1 MTRTLTRGLLA
12 GAAGTAV
19 LDAVGYLDMAVR
31 GRPASGL
38 PAQTVEALATALG
51 TRIPGRGEAL
61 QSRSTALGALA
72 GTGAGLAVGV
82 AASAARRWGFRPGRA
97 IGALATTAAAM
108 AATDVP
114 AAALGV
120 TDPGTWT
127 AGDWLS
133 DAVPH
138 FGYGLAVDAVLRRD
152 PAPEAGYRAA
162 PARASLVL
170 RSLVLGVAAGSRSSL
185 GVAAPVLSTRGG
197 GRRTRAL
204 TGRAAGTLAT
214 AAAAA
219 ELVGD
224 KLPQTPSRLQPPVLG
239 VRLASGATGAVVLAR
254 REGALPAA
262 PAVAGLLGAAAG
274 SFAGFGWRQWADRR
288 VPDWQAAVAED
299 AVAVLLALAA
309 TLPGRR
315 AAAAVP
321 GTMVSAGAPA
331 EPPGPVPAG
340 AAAPKEA
347 PAGTSPGYRPSP
359 GTFPGLRPYRR
370 SRARDRRGGR

>member
-19 LDAVGYLDMAVR
+19 LDAVGSLDMAVR

-120 TDPGTWT
+120 TDPRTWT
-127 AGDWLS
+127 AADWVS

-138 FGYGLAVDAVLRRD
+138 LGYGLAVDAVLRRD
-152 PAPEAGYRAA
+152 PTPEAADRA
-162 PARASLVL
+162 PAPASLVL
-170 RSLVLGVAAGSRSSL
+170 RSAALGVAAGSRSSL
-185 GVAAPVLSTRGG
+185 GLAAPVLSGRGG
-197 GRRTRAL
+197 VRPARAL
-204 TGRAAGTLAT
+204 TGRAVGTLRF
-214 AAAAA
+214 
-219 ELVGD
+219 V
-224 KLPQTPSRLQPPVLG
+224 
-239 VRLASGATGAVVLAR
+239 
-254 REGALPAA
+254 
-262 PAVAGLLGAAAG
+262 
-274 SFAGFGWRQWADRR
+274 
-288 VPDWQAAVAED
+288 
-299 AVAVLLALAA
+299 
-309 TLPGRR
+309 
-315 AAAAVP
+315 
-321 GTMVSAGAPA
+321 
-331 EPPGPVPAG
+331 
-340 AAAPKEA
+340 
-347 PAGTSPGYRPSP
+347 
-359 GTFPGLRPYRR
+359 
-370 SRARDRRGGR
+370 